1 MRDRLLLAAVV
12 MLFATLV
19 SRAQTPAGS
28 AGAQSTPASLDKA
41 DQAALDVVKKVC
53 TECHDVDQ
61 INVKRRTRE
70 GWLEI
75 FDKMAEKGAGGTD
88 AEFDTILAYL
98 LRHRGVVNVN
108 AAPKDDLVAV
118 LSVPAATAEAIV
130 AFRASH
136 GAFADFDAV
145 CNVPGVD
152 RTMLESVRAAITFSN
167 AGISLGRTLHPRF

>member
-12 MLFATLV
+12 MLIATLV
-19 SRAQTPAGS
+19 CRAQTPAAS
-28 AGAQSTPASLDKA
+28 AGAQGTQTTSPDKA

-53 TECHDVDQ
+53 TECHDLDQ
-61 INVKRRTRE
+61 INVMRRTRE

-75 FDKMAEKGAGGTD
+75 FDKMAETGAGGTD
-88 AEFDTILAYL
+88 AECVTILAYL
-98 LRHRGVVNVN
+98 LRHRGLVNVN

-118 LSVPAATAEAIV
+118 LSVPAETAEAIV
-130 AFRASH
+130 AYRAAH

-152 RTMLESVRAAITFSN
+152 RKVLESVRAAIAFSS
-167 AGISLGRTLHPRF
+167 AEPL